1 MFCENTRGQLPENG
15 QSEKTTKMGL
25 FKAKTK
31 GSVLQSS
38 RTEALEFNHT
48 KGLEQKKE
56 KLYSGPYTSHSPNCV
71 NIAVGIFHDFP
82 D

>member
-48 KGLEQKKE
+48 KGLEQKK
-56 KLYSGPYTSHSPNCV
+56 KNYTQVHILLIPQIV
-71 NIAVGIFHDFP
+71 
-82 D
+82 

>member
-1 MFCENTRGQLPENG
+1 MICENTRGKLPENG

-38 RTEALEFNHT
+38 RTVALEFNHT
-48 KGLEQKKE
+48 KGLERKRKTILRSIYFSFP
-56 KLYSGPYTSHSPNCV
+56 KLCEYCYW
-71 NIAVGIFHDFP
+71 NIS
-82 D
+82 